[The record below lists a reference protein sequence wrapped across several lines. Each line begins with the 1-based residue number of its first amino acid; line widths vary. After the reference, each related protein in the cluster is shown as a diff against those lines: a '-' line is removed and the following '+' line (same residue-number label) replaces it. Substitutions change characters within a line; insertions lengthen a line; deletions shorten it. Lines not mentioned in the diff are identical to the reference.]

1 MYLFEVV
8 EYKEH
13 EDGSATIH
21 FECDKETTKFLVG
34 QGLLRVLEQAINRYE
49 EEGK

>member
-1 MYLFEVV
+1 MIEIV

-34 QGLLRVLEQAINRYE
+34 QGLLKILEQAIKQYE
-49 EEGK
+49 EESK